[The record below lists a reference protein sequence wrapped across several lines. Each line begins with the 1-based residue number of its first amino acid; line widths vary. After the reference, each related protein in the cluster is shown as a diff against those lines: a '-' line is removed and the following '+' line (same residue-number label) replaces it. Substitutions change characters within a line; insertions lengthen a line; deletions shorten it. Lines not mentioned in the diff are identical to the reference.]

1 MFIFYTCITNRM
13 ANAPEATLE
22 STSTSEPARSFQDN
36 RQESSFKGFWPLFNK
51 PDRADFK
58 CTSGAIHATSK
69 PLYSCKHAPI
79 LTKQNVCQQ
88 VHVQSHESP
97 HSTLKC
103 FRQAIVKAQ
112 TALQRKCRASNI
124 TKTAFALAGPAT
136 HK

>member
-88 VHVQSHESP
+88 VHVQSHV
-97 HSTLKC
+97 HLVFSTSHC
-103 FRQAIVKAQ
+103 QGTNC
-112 TALQRKCRASNI
+112 TATQVQGFKYNKDGFCTCRSSN
-124 TKTAFALAGPAT
+124 T
-136 HK
+136 